1 MRAFRKDFIREITKN
16 KGRFLSVFFIVLLGA
31 AFFSGIRSAEGDM
44 KVSADRY
51 YDEVNYMDLK
61 VLGTLGLTDD
71 DLADIA
77 KTDGVKAVYGGKTVE
92 VLHDIGESEQV
103 VKLIALTD
111 SVNEPRVVKGR
122 MPEKEDE
129 ILVDTQFLKSSGCEI
144 GDQVTFTSGTEDP
157 LSDSLTGDTFTIV
170 GSATLPYYM
179 DLNRGTG
186 SIGNGSINSF
196 ALLLPEAFT
205 SDLYTEIYVQADGAQ
220 EEASYSDAYDETVKA
235 VQTKIEALEDA
246 ACDRRYTAVKTEGQ
260 EKIDD
265 AKQQVVDAE
274 QKLADAKT
282 ELDDGAQQLADAKV
296 TIADKEQE
304 LLDGE
309 QTLKDK
315 EQELLDGKQ
324 TIAEKEQ
331 ELLDGKQA
339 IAEKEQELLS
349 AKATIADKEQE
360 LVSGKATLKDKEAE
374 LASGKATLE
383 AKAAELESGKA
394 TLSQKAAELE
404 SGKTTLN
411 QKAAELESGKAALEA
426 KAKELSDGKTQ
437 LAAKETEL
445 ASGKKEL
452 EEKMAQLSAAKTE
465 LSQKQTELNAAKE
478 QLSVKETELNAAK
491 EQLSAAREELE
502 SKKEE
507 TAAGRAQYEAQKA
520 AYEEQKNQYETA
532 KDQLAQLGG
541 QLSDVEAAQTEVAGQ
556 IEAITAQLD
565 GLTEEDE
572 VYASLLEQKTALEA
586 KQTEL
591 AQQLS
596 TMHEQKTF
604 LEQNIAAFEAAS
616 AEAEAQLVAAEAQ
629 ITDAENQLA
638 AADAQLTEKEQEC
651 AAGEDELAAAK
662 EELENGEA
670 QVTAGLAQIADGEA
684 QASAYQKQLEDGE
697 AQLNAAKAQIEE
709 GEAQI
714 EANRSKLEEGEAQ
727 LAAARAQIADGEQ
740 QIASYQQTIQSGEAQ
755 LAEGR
760 KTIADGESQLADAKQ
775 TISNGESQI
784 AEAKQT
790 IADGETQLA
799 EAKQTIADG
808 ETQLTEA
815 KQTIADGET
824 QLADAKQEIAD
835 GKISLADAKQE
846 IADKEKELE
855 DGKAEYEKAKADA
868 EPEIADAKQEI
879 ADGEKTLADLKK
891 PTWYVWGRDK
901 VTSTE
906 SFGQDAGR
914 ISNIGKFFPV
924 IFFLVA
930 ALVSLTTMTRMIEE
944 QRQQIGTLKA
954 LGYSDGVIAF
964 KYFAYAMLSTVSGAL
979 AGVVVGEKILP
990 WVIMNAY
997 GMLYTGLPYYMTP
1010 LNWEQGGL
1018 AILASAACT
1027 GVATIAAC
1035 YKELAAG
1042 PAELMRPEAPKNGKR
1057 IFLERIGVLWKHLNF
1072 TQKSTVRN
1080 LVRYKK
1086 RFFMTVIGIG
1096 GCMGLILVG
1105 FGLQD
1110 SITAIAKNQ
1119 FVSLFTYQANAVL
1132 NSDVDES
1139 EKEALQTD
1147 LENYSGIDELLEMYC
1162 QNIELQTDKK
1172 AVDAVLEVPKEL
1184 TNFNDFYAFRD
1195 RKSGEVYEFPTD
1207 GGAAIS
1213 EKTATMLGVK
1223 AGDTVQLKKGDDI
1236 VDVKISIIVENYVR
1250 HYLYLAPD
1258 LYEELFGGAPDYNQ
1272 LLMKYQDTS
1281 SNYETALGEKIMTYD
1296 GVAAISFTSDLIDQI
1311 DNMLRSLDIVI
1322 VVLIVSAGL
1331 LAFVVLYNLNNIN
1344 ITERQREL
1352 ATLKVLGFFD
1362 GEVAS
1367 YVYRENMVLTLF
1379 GVIAGMG
1386 IGTFLHHCVIQTVE
1400 VDMMMFGRNVF
1411 PRSYGWSALIT
1422 LAFALFVN
1430 FMMFYR
1436 LRKIDMIESLKSVE

>member
-111 SVNEPRVVKGR
+111 GVNEPRVVEGR

-196 ALLLPEAFT
+196 ALLLPETFT

-220 EEASYSDAYDETVKA
+220 KEASYSDAYDETVKA

-265 AKQQVVDAE
+265 AKQQVADAE

-331 ELLDGKQA
+331 ELLDGKQI
-339 IAEKEQELLS
+339 IADKEQELLS

-360 LVSGKATLKDKEAE
+360 LASGKATLKDKEAE

-394 TLSQKAAELE
+394 ELNQKADELA
-404 SGKTTLN
+404 SGKTT
-411 QKAAELESGKAALEA
+411 LEA
-426 KAKELSDGKTQ
+426 KAKELSDGKAQ
-437 LAAKETEL
+437 LAEKETEL

-452 EEKMAQLSAAKTE
+452 EEKMTQLSAAKTE
-465 LSQKQTELNAAKE
+465 LTRKQTELNTAKE
-478 QLSVKETELNAAK
+478 QLSEKETELNIAK
-491 EQLSAAREELE
+491 EQLSAAREELDN
-502 SKKEE
+502 KKAE
-507 TAAGRAQYEAQKA
+507 TAAGRTQYEAQKA
-520 AYEEQKNQYETA
+520 AYEEQKSQYETA
-532 KDQLAQLGG
+532 KDQLAQISS
-541 QLSDVEAAQTEVAGQ
+541 QLPMVEAAQTEVTGQ
-556 IEAITAQLD
+556 IEVIEAQLD
-565 GLTEEDE
+565 GMTEEDE
-572 VYASLLEQKTALEA
+572 AYVSLLEQKTALEA

-591 AQQLS
+591 AQQLF
-596 TMHEQKTF
+596 TMQEQKTF

-616 AEAEAQLVAAEAQ
+616 ADAEARLAAAEAQ
-629 ITDAENQLA
+629 ITDAESQLA

-651 AAGEDELAAAK
+651 AAGEAQIASAK
-662 EELENGEA
+662 EELESGEA
-670 QVTAGLAQIADGEA
+670 QITEALAQLQDGEAQAEAYQKQIEDGEAQLASAKAAIADGEA
-684 QASAYQKQLEDGE
+684 Q
-697 AQLNAAKAQIEE
+697 IET
-709 GEAQI
+709 
-714 EANRSKLEEGEAQ
+714 NRSKLKDGETQ
-727 LAAARAQIADGEQ
+727 LAAARAQLADGEQ
-740 QIASYQQTIQSGEAQ
+740 QIASYRQTIQSGEAQ
-755 LAEGR
+755 LAAA
-760 KTIADGESQLADAKQ
+760 KQTISSGESQLAD
-775 TISNGESQI
+775 
-784 AEAKQT
+784 AKQT

-799 EAKQTIADG
+799 
-808 ETQLTEA
+808 EA

-891 PTWYVWGRDK
+891 PTWYVWGRNK

-1172 AVDAVLEVPKEL
+1172 TVDAVLEVPKEL

-1272 LLMKYQDTS
+1272 LLMKYQDMS
-1281 SNYETALGEKIMTYD
+1281 GNYETALGEKIMTYD

>member
-315 EQELLDGKQ
+315 GQELLDGKQ

-445 ASGKKEL
+445 ASGKTEL

-808 ETQLTEA
+808 ETQLAEA

>member
-445 ASGKKEL
+445 ASGKTEL

-727 LAAARAQIADGEQ
+727 LAAARAQIVDGEQ

-784 AEAKQT
+784 AEAKQS

-808 ETQLTEA
+808 ESQLAEA

-891 PTWYVWGRDK
+891 PTWYVWGRNK

-1172 AVDAVLEVPKEL
+1172 TVDAVLEVPKEL

>member
-324 TIAEKEQ
+324 TFAEKEQ

-445 ASGKKEL
+445 ASGKTEL

-784 AEAKQT
+784 AEAKQS

-808 ETQLTEA
+808 ESQLAEA

-868 EPEIADAKQEI
+868 EPEIVDAKQEI

-1172 AVDAVLEVPKEL
+1172 TVDAVLEVPKEL